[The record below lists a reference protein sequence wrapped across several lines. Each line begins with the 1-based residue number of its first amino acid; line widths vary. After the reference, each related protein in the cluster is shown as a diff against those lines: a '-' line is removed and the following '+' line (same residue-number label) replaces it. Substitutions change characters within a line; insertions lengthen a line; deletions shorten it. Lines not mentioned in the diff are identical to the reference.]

1 MQLPLFEVYAPNR
14 KRTPAVA
21 KVASRGRS
29 GDTLLHPQQILERAI
44 SVLGAVDL
52 DVYSLLPNSPAR
64 HIFTPRQD
72 GLHQEWRGRVWLHGV
87 PGRSLDRWIDK
98 LCDSYESD
106 EGTVTSA
113 IALLPARLN
122 TVWWLRLAKYPFC
135 AVQNGVA
142 TLKADGSVARMS
154 NPAAVVYWG
163 PQLARFA
170 SVFGELGPVYIP
182 YS

>member
-14 KRTPAVA
+14 KRTPT
-21 KVASRGRS
+21 ASKTSAGS
-29 GDTLLHPQQILERAI
+29 PSVVTLLHPQQILERAI

-52 DVYSLLPNSPAR
+52 DVYSLIPNSSAKQV
-64 HIFTPRQD
+64 FMPRQD
-72 GLHQEWRGRVWLHGV
+72 GLRQEWRGRIWMHGV
-87 PGRSLDRWIDK
+87 PGRSLERWIDK

-122 TVWWLRLAKYPFC
+122 ARWWLRLAKYPFC

-142 TLKADGSVARMS
+142 TLKPDGTTAKMS
-154 NPAAVVYWG
+154 NPATVVYWG
-163 PQLARFA
+163 PQLSRFA
-170 SVFGELGPVYIP
+170 SVFVELGPVYIP